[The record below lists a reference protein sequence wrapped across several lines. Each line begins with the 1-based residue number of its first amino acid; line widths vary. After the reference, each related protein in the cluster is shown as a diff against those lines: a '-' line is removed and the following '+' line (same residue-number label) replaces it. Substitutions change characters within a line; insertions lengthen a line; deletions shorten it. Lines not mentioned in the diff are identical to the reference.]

1 MAIKILT
8 ACFYWVVSAAA
19 LNQTFILFP
28 PHTFKAARLSKNGLR
43 GRRTHVIMVV
53 QKRTTAADF
62 DNAGKILRKKYI

>member
-43 GRRTHVIMVV
+43 GRRTSSW
-53 QKRTTAADF
+53 
-62 DNAGKILRKKYI
+62 